1 MREAR
6 VESLDKLEMAD
17 GEVRLVVNSG
27 ELVLVLPEG
36 VWEALGRLSLPL
48 EPTTEELRELDAVR
62 QGLAEHARSNGFASI
77 LENVPCG
84 GDGSGEPL
92 DLVLRPSGPF
102 ALTTGYV
109 FEPVVTRE
117 HVDRLEACLSG
128 EAYVEG
134 AYLVGAV
141 AEVDAFAGGTGNE
154 GVKVLSVRGRSC
166 SSSRFELAPEL
177 WRVLSEGLGW
187 RNVEPV
193 APTAFKQ

>member
-1 MREAR
+1 MREVR
-6 VESLDKLEMAD
+6 VESLDKLETAGD
-17 GEVRLVVNSG
+17 GVRLVANSG
-27 ELVLVLPEG
+27 DLALVFGEG

-48 EPTTEELRELDAVR
+48 EPTGEELAELER
-62 QGLAEHARSNGFASI
+62 LRRGLLEHARANGFA
-77 LENVPCG
+77 LVVEDVPCG
-84 GDGSGEPL
+84 GVGSEERF

-109 FEPVVTRE
+109 FSPVVGRDG
-117 HVDRLEACLSG
+117 VARLEACLSG
-128 EAYVEG
+128 EGYVEV

-141 AEVDAFAGGTGNE
+141 AEEGGFSAGAGD
-154 GVKVLSVRGRSC
+154 VKVLSVRGRSC

-193 APTAFKQ
+193 GSER

>member
-1 MREAR
+1 MREVR
-6 VESLDKLEMAD
+6 VESLEKLEMAG
-17 GEVRLVVNSG
+17 GEVRLVANSG
-27 ELVLVLPEG
+27 ELALVFAEG
-36 VWEALGRLSLPL
+36 VWEALGGLSLPL
-48 EPTTEELRELDAVR
+48 EPDAEELRELDAVR
-62 QGLAEHARSNGFASI
+62 HGLAEHARANGFASI
-77 LENVPCG
+77 LEDVPCG
-84 GDGSGEPL
+84 EGGSPEQF

-109 FEPVVTRE
+109 FRPVATRE

-141 AEVDAFAGGTGNE
+141 AEEGAFAGGAGDE

-193 APTAFKQ
+193 LPTASKQ